1 MGQPICDFHR
11 RDPQSSLYI
20 NSGFSA
26 GMRKMRTFRD
36 GGAMYQID
44 HRSLGAKASGSKLE
58 NSQRSWR

>member
-26 GMRKMRTFRD
+26 GMRK
-36 GGAMYQID
+36 
-44 HRSLGAKASGSKLE
+44 
-58 NSQRSWR
+58 